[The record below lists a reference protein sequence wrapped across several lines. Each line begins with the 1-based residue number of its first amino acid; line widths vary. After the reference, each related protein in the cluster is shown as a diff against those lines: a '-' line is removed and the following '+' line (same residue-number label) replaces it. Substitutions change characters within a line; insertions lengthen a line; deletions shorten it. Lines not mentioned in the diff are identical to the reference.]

1 MAGEY
6 MVKVGLQ
13 LDKSLASKMENDLN
27 GRFKRVATKFSSRLG
42 AGIKRLAYSGILA
55 STVGALLQPLDKL
68 NDKIDNTLN
77 KFSDIRAQ
85 AMGFGVDE
93 AQYLKARILS
103 EAVGVNNFD
112 RLFSSFKKELIKAN
126 KGIPSSLEQFRG
138 RTGTVE
144 DFMQVISSL
153 KQARPDTRQIMT
165 AQIFGQEQ
173 VKDVNK
179 LIWADVES
187 LAKRLN
193 LGTKNEDINV
203 ALQHAYALK
212 QEQALLQG
220 RRTIEDLLK
229 TPEYLTKDT
238 LRLQD
243 DYFRT
248 QNEQLNLQMKQYANV
263 ATIQKGV
270 DTIAAKTSEMASSLG
285 GFINYFKEY
294 TALEKQLYSDL
305 KAGRIT
311 ESEYNNRLDQ
321 FVKSEGVFK

>member
-1 MAGEY
+1 

-13 LDKSLASKMENDLN
+13 LDRSLANKMENDLN
-27 GRFKRVATKFSSRLG
+27 GRFKRVATKFSSRIG
-42 AGIKRLAYSGILA
+42 DGIKRLAYSGILA
-55 STVGALLQPLDKL
+55 SAVGALLQPLDKL
-68 NDKIDNTLN
+68 NGKIDNTLD

-103 EAVGVNNFD
+103 EAVGVTNFD
-112 RLFSSFKKELIKAN
+112 SLFASFKQELIKAN

-138 RTGTVE
+138 RTGSVE

-153 KQARPDTRQIMT
+153 KEARPDTRQIMT

-187 LAKRLN
+187 LAQRLN

-203 ALQHAYALK
+203 ALQRAYALK
-212 QEQALLQG
+212 QEQAILQG
-220 RRTIEDLLK
+220 RRTIDELIK
-229 TPEYLTKDT
+229 TPEYITKNT
-238 LRLQD
+238 LNLQD

-248 QNEQLNLQMKQYANV
+248 QNEQLNAQMKQYANV

-270 DTIAAKTSEMASSLG
+270 DTLVDTTNKMASGIG
-285 GFINYFKEY
+285 GFVNDFKQFIVNQR
-294 TALEKQLYSDL
+294 QLDADL
-305 KAGRIT
+305 RAGRIT
-311 ESEYNNRLDQ
+311 QAEYNQSMDNY
-321 FVKSEGVFK
+321 VNKGVFE

>member
-1 MAGEY
+1 

-13 LDKSLASKMENDLN
+13 LDKSLANKMENDMN

-42 AGIKRLAYSGILA
+42 DGIKRLAYSGILA

-68 NDKIDNTLN
+68 NDKIDNTLD

-93 AQYLKARILS
+93 AEYLKGRILS
-103 EAVGVNNFD
+103 EAVGVTNFD
-112 RLFSSFKKELIKAN
+112 SLFASFKKELIKAN

-173 VKDVNK
+173 VKEVNK
-179 LIWADVES
+179 LINADMTT
-187 LAKRLN
+187 LAERLN
-193 LGTKNEDINV
+193 KGTNNQDINT
-203 ALQHAYALK
+203 ALQRVFNLRN
-212 QEQALLQG
+212 EQALLQG
-220 RRTIEDLLK
+220 RRTIDELIK
-229 TPEYLTKDT
+229 APEYITKNT
-238 LRLQD
+238 LNLQD

-248 QNEQLNLQMKQYANV
+248 QNEQLNAQMKQYANV
-263 ATIQKGV
+263 AVIQKGV
-270 DTIAAKTSEMASSLG
+270 DKVVENTNKIASGVGSIVSNLKNFWNNERKNMD
-285 GFINYFKEY
+285 
-294 TALEKQLYSDL
+294 DL
-305 KAGRIT
+305 RSGRISREEFDKRF
-311 ESEYNNRLDQ
+311 ESNL
-321 FVKSEGVFK
+321 KGVFD

>member
-1 MAGEY
+1 

-42 AGIKRLAYSGILA
+42 DGIKRLAYSGILA

-68 NDKIDNTLN
+68 NDKIDNTLD

-93 AQYLKARILS
+93 AEYLKGRILS
-103 EAVGVNNFD
+103 EAVGVTNFD
-112 RLFSSFKKELIKAN
+112 SLFASFKKELIKAN

-173 VKDVNK
+173 VKEVNK
-179 LIWADVES
+179 LINADMTT
-187 LAKRLN
+187 LAERLN
-193 LGTKNEDINV
+193 KGVSNQDINT
-203 ALQHAYALK
+203 ALQRVFNLRN
-212 QEQALLQG
+212 EQALLQG
-220 RRTIEDLLK
+220 RRTIDELIK
-229 TPEYLTKDT
+229 TPEYITKNTLT
-238 LRLQD
+238 LQD

-248 QNEQLNLQMKQYANV
+248 QNEQLNAQMKQYANV

-270 DTIAAKTSEMASSLG
+270 DTLVTTTNKMASGIG
-285 GFINYFKEY
+285 GFINDFKQY
-294 TALEKQLYSDL
+294 LSMQRQLEADL
-305 KAGRIT
+305 RAGRIT
-311 ESEYNNRLDQ
+311 QTEYNQAMDNYLN
-321 FVKSEGVFK
+321 KGVFN